1 MKERLKRYLH
11 DVNLLCKYGFTSWKK
26 EIENREYHKPVG
38 QEIIRQAHI
47 VPEQELDRQRA
58 YEFQRKVKFSI
69 ITPLYN
75 TPAGYLTELIGSLQ
89 RQTYGNWELCLADGS
104 DRAHSYVGEIC
115 RKYQKEDTRIRYKAL
130 EKNGGISE
138 NTNACLKLATGEYY
152 GLLDHDDVL
161 HPAALF
167 EVMSVI
173 EKTEADFVYTD
184 EVKFS
189 GDIEQIQ
196 SPAAFNFKPDF
207 GKYDLRSHNFICHF
221 TVFHK
226 DLLEGETRLYRS
238 EFDGSQDHDM
248 VLRLTEKARRI
259 VHIPKVLYYWRL
271 HSNSVSMDL
280 SSKNYA
286 VDAALRAVS
295 AQLARAGESGTVRSN
310 LPFLTIYRIR
320 YEIEG
325 QPLVSVVLH
334 HAKHVSEIKRAV
346 EEVAGRTDYRPLEF
360 VYAGTEGQLPAD
372 LPADIRIKA
381 VELQEEAETGGAWNR
396 MIGYA
401 AGAYII
407 LLDVRSIPLM
417 RDWIEELLML
427 CQRKDVCAAGPEI
440 LYRDGRIAYGGGALW
455 KTGDNGIKIIGSHD
469 KAPDMGYEAL
479 LCHVRNTTFSLAAC
493 MMFSRKVWEEIG
505 GFSEETPGYEDVAF
519 CLKGLEMGKNN
530 VWTCFSKLQ
539 FGGSNIMPARSEK
552 EKRTF
557 EITWGKH
564 FEQEKYFH
572 PNWEKLKL
580 V

>member
-360 VYAGTEGQLPAD
+360 VYAGTEGLLPAD

-381 VELQEEAETGGAWNR
+381 VEVHEEADTGGALDR
-396 MIGYA
+396 MIGDA
-401 AGAYII
+401 A
-407 LLDVRSIPLM
+407 
-417 RDWIEELLML
+417 
-427 CQRKDVCAAGPEI
+427 
-440 LYRDGRIAYGGGALW
+440 
-455 KTGDNGIKIIGSHD
+455 
-469 KAPDMGYEAL
+469 
-479 LCHVRNTTFSLAAC
+479 
-493 MMFSRKVWEEIG
+493 
-505 GFSEETPGYEDVAF
+505 
-519 CLKGLEMGKNN
+519 
-530 VWTCFSKLQ
+530 
-539 FGGSNIMPARSEK
+539 
-552 EKRTF
+552 
-557 EITWGKH
+557 
-564 FEQEKYFH
+564 
-572 PNWEKLKL
+572 
-580 V
+580 